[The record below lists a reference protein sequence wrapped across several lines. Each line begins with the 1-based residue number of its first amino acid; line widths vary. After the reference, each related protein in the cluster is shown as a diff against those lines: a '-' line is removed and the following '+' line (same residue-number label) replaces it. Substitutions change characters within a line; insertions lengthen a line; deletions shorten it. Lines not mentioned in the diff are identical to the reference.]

1 MKGSGFSF
9 KFGSSLSI
17 WCEKV
22 NVPEC
27 LSYKSPNWLRYK
39 NAAISAKN
47 IDDWCFQYAS
57 TLTQLSKIF
66 IKAWWW

>member
-22 NVPEC
+22 TVPEC
-27 LSYKSPNWLRYK
+27 SSYKSPNWLRYK

-47 IDDWCFQYAS
+47 IDD
-57 TLTQLSKIF
+57 
-66 IKAWWW
+66 